1 MHTLKG
7 EVDIAFSL
15 LRGLRK
21 PPPEQ
26 KVPESAPPKSI
37 AFVDFEYWKISL
49 EKSYHLAPNLLGWR
63 DEIQRLYNVTDIRFY
78 GDFSQPALEKEIPRI
93 REVSYQI
100 IYTRNT
106 SSYYRKDFT
115 DFILLDGIYQTIL
128 FNDIFNTYI
137 LFTGDGHFC
146 PIVSCLRDKCHKN
159 VIVYGI
165 RGSISKGLRQACTS
179 LVELPAE
186 EDVDLKYERMV
197 LENLEYLERYGKGA
211 KPTFWKT
218 VDVVSQRN
226 IVERELIQSAL
237 SRLLAKGYIEEK
249 DLHMGMK
256 RTIRG
261 LAVDWAK
268 LESDKIWPPK
278 P

>member
-1 MHTLKG
+1 M
-7 EVDIAFSL
+7 
-15 LRGLRK
+15 
-21 PPPEQ
+21 
-26 KVPESAPPKSI
+26 
-37 AFVDFEYWKISL
+37 
-49 EKSYHLAPNLLGWR
+49 
-63 DEIQRLYNVTDIRFY
+63 
-78 GDFSQPALEKEIPRI
+78 
-93 REVSYQI
+93 
-100 IYTRNT
+100 
-106 SSYYRKDFT
+106 
-115 DFILLDGIYQTIL
+115 
-128 FNDIFNTYI
+128 
-137 LFTGDGHFC
+137 
-146 PIVSCLRDKCHKN
+146 
-159 VIVYGI
+159 
-165 RGSISKGLRQACTS
+165 
-179 LVELPAE
+179 
-186 EDVDLKYERMV
+186 DLKYERMV